1 MAILNLELN
10 LRNLETDSPCPETYK
25 FFQHTNK
32 CYKLVKEEKRDMADA
47 EAYCLERGVGNFTH
61 TNSPFSFFKC
71 SFITPFR
78 SNGLI
83 NYINAG
89 RFSLN

>member
-1 MAILNLELN
+1 MAFMAILNLELN

-32 CYKLVKEEKRDMADA
+32 CYKIVKEEKRDMADA

-61 TNSPFSFFKC
+61 TNPLFHFSNV
-71 SFITPFR
+71 P
-78 SNGLI
+78 
-83 NYINAG
+83 
-89 RFSLN
+89 SLPLFVQMDTYKLY

>member
-32 CYKLVKEEKRDMADA
+32 CYKIVKEEKRDMADA

-61 TNSPFSFFKC
+61 TNSPFKC